1 MHDLVYA
8 LKCLAEQHREGSF
21 ATQANRKHMLMLC
34 GTQLVAAGYTRLHAT
49 ELKGRHIQCLLAL
62 WQAQGVAPRTIENR
76 LTQDVKQA
84 ALQQVLF
91 YWRKMRE
98 VAENITETEVR
109 LCLPEQSTAKGRT
122 FAIEGIVDI
131 IREGDHTVMYDI
143 KTHDAD
149 YVLANKDLYEKQ
161 LNIYA
166 HIWQHLR
173 QQPLDATAIIAT
185 SYPAFVKEA
194 LSDPRELAAAL
205 SRWNPLIEIPFNP
218 QHVQETIA
226 DFGAVVDQIEEKA
239 FAAPPVE
246 KLQTLIPGAGNNH
259 SFATH
264 VCQNCDARFSCMS
277 YRNHRG
283 STGGRAAR
291 SFHDFSSEAD
301 QEVWLQANLEAA
313 LAPAGALG

>member
-1 MHDLVYA
+1 MTETEIEQAIQEMFEENYL
-8 LKCLAEQHREGSF
+8 LLQAESGHS
-21 ATQANRKHMLMLC
+21 
-34 GTQLVAAGYTRLHAT
+34 
-49 ELKGRHIQCLLAL
+49 
-62 WQAQGVAPRTIENR
+62 

-84 ALQQVLF
+84 ALQQVLL

-122 FAIEGIVDI
+122 FAIEGVVDI

-166 HIWQHLR
+166 HIWQNLR

-194 LSDPRELAAAL
+194 LSDPQELAAAL
-205 SRWNPLIEIPFNP
+205 TSGIR
-218 QHVQETIA
+218 
-226 DFGAVVDQIEEKA
+226 
-239 FAAPPVE
+239 
-246 KLQTLIPGAGNNH
+246 
-259 SFATH
+259 
-264 VCQNCDARFSCMS
+264 
-277 YRNHRG
+277 
-283 STGGRAAR
+283 
-291 SFHDFSSEAD
+291 
-301 QEVWLQANLEAA
+301 
-313 LAPAGALG
+313 